1 MTSQI
6 GGLDPRFTSIISS
19 LMNIERQPLTRL
31 EDKKEA
37 LSTQKMVYTD
47 LDIMLEDLQDSVQA
61 LLSTDPF
68 YSLSSGR
75 AVSIAADDSDATVL
89 TASAGASASTGSYDI
104 AVTQRAQAQ
113 RQASAVQSS
122 SNLALGLS
130 GTFWLGGNGTAG
142 ASVTPNSAISAV
154 STGAV
159 AEDEVELA
167 SNTYTLEMR
176 EEDGVR
182 QFRLVD
188 VDGKAVA
195 ILDQDAGD
203 GSTTTGWQDATTGE
217 IDTGRGLHITLD
229 AGMVTSTEID
239 YTAAG
244 VSLTVDTSD
253 SLLDI
258 AASINDAEQPEG
270 REVEATVVGE
280 QLVLTA
286 EHTGSDHTMI
296 YSDGVGLGF
305 SGTDLQAARDA
316 AFTVNDIAFTR
327 SSNTGISDVIQNVSF
342 SLAADSEGKTATLDI
357 VSDTANAQSAVES
370 FVEQF
375 NKTIKYIEAK
385 SAITKS
391 TGGNTTTY
399 SRGALADDTIFGDLR
414 SNLLTMFFNEV
425 EDAGEYSSLRDIGLT
440 INDNLQASIS
450 SAAELTAAL
459 TTNLEDVGSLL
470 DGIMSQFNST
480 LSRFTGSTSG
490 YMDSALDLLSS
501 QVDDVNS
508 DIASMNELLD
518 DREDALTLEYAEL
531 QAQILNMQY
540 TQQMWASISSFN
552 IGG

>member
-142 ASVTPNSAISAV
+142 ASVTPNSAVSAV